1 MLNFITHVD
10 FNYLV
15 IEGNIGAGKT
25 SLATRLAEESNAK
38 LILEQFAENP
48 FLPKF
53 YKEPERYAFPVELT
67 FLADRYAQL
76 KNEINPRDLF
86 QTKTISDYYFVK
98 SLIFS
103 RKTLKDDEYSLYKKL
118 FEIIQQQLTKPDIYV
133 YLHLSTER
141 LLENIKARGRS
152 YESDITSAYLE
163 EIQKSYFDYIR
174 SHPEMTFLVIDINM
188 IDFVNNNDDYQ
199 KVKSAI
205 FDRDYEKGMNR
216 IIL

>member
-1 MLNFITHVD
+1 VD

-25 SLATRLAEESNAK
+25 SLASRIAKESNSK

-67 FLADRYAQL
+67 FLADRYQQL
-76 KNEINPRDLF
+76 KTQINPRDLF
-86 QTKTISDYYFVK
+86 QTKTVSDYYLVK

-103 RKTLKDDEYSLYKKL
+103 RKTLKDDEYGLYKRL
-118 FEIIQQQLTKPDIYV
+118 FDIIQQQITRPDIYV
-133 YLHLSTER
+133 YLHVNAER
-141 LLENIKARGRS
+141 LLENIKIRGRS
-152 YESDITSAYLE
+152 YEKEISKDYLE
-163 EIQKSYFDYIR
+163 QIQKSYFEFIK
-174 SHPEMTFLVIDINM
+174 SHPEMTILVLDINN
-188 IDFVNNNDDYQ
+188 IDFVNIPADYI
-199 KVKSAI
+199 KVKNAI
-205 FDRDYEKGMNR
+205 FKRKYEPGMNM